1 MNIRNFVIIAHI
13 DHGKSTL
20 ADRFLELTQS
30 VDKRHMKE
38 QYLDQMDLERERGIT
53 IKMQPVTMIWKSNHS
68 DRGNTPKGTQKDAEK
83 LLYEDLIYK
92 VRGAL
97 FSVKKSLGLGHK
109 EQVYHNALEIEFKK
123 IGLKF
128 ESKKNIPI
136 LYEGKKIGT
145 YQPDFIVENKVLL
158 ELKALPEISRLQIE
172 QIWSY
177 LKGCEY
183 KLALLVNFGSKD
195 LEIKRVVYDTARNNS
210 LRNSAFSPRGSAGV
224 VNQIEN
230 YILNLI
236 DTPGHVDFSYEVSRS
251 LAAVEGAILL
261 VDATKGIQ
269 AQTLAHL
276 RVAIEQGLTIIPA
289 INKIDL
295 PQAEIKKT
303 EEEILALLMSF
314 NITFEKIYKISAKTG
329 EGVGELLEAI
339 INKIPPPKVS
349 TSNPLRALIFDSI
362 YDDYRGIIS
371 YVRIFD
377 GGVEAGDEILFM
389 ASGFNSKV
397 KEVGI
402 FKPQLERIKSLKS
415 GDIGYIVSGV
425 KSVES
430 APIGDTITLK
440 DKKAKVAIGGYKD
453 PQPVVFSTIY
463 TSQDA
468 NYEEMKLAFAK
479 LKLNDAS
486 LYFEPEHSPILGRGL
501 RCGFLGMLHMEIVLE
516 RLRREYNLD
525 LVVTSPSV
533 SYKVLL
539 KNGNKL
545 DVFNPSQYPDPSVIE
560 NVSEPWVLL
569 KLITPP
575 DYMNNLMNL
584 LKNMRGTY
592 KNTDYLGSERM
603 QINYEVP
610 LSEIIEDF
618 YNSLKNTTSGY
629 ASMAYEILDY
639 RVTEIVKLD
648 ILLAGDEMPALSRLV
663 VREKVEQVGRRLAER
678 IKEVL
683 PRQLFAVAIQAV
695 VGGKIIAR
703 ETKPAARKDVTGY
716 LYGGDITRKK
726 KLLEK
731 QKKGKKRMA
740 KHGKVNIDPE
750 TMMKI
755 FS

>member
-1 MNIRNFVIIAHI
+1 MNNIRNFVIIAHI

-30 VDKRHMKE
+30 VEKRHMKA

-53 IKMQPVTMIWKSNHS
+53 IKMQPVTMNYS
-68 DRGNTPKGTQKDAEK
+68 
-83 LLYEDLIYK
+83 LL
-92 VRGAL
+92 
-97 FSVKKSLGLGHK
+97 
-109 EQVYHNALEIEFKK
+109 
-123 IGLKF
+123 
-128 ESKKNIPI
+128 NIQ
-136 LYEGKKIGT
+136 
-145 YQPDFIVENKVLL
+145 YQ
-158 ELKALPEISRLQIE
+158 
-172 QIWSY
+172 
-177 LKGCEY
+177 
-183 KLALLVNFGSKD
+183 
-195 LEIKRVVYDTARNNS
+195 
-210 LRNSAFSPRGSAGV
+210 
-224 VNQIEN
+224 
-230 YILNLI
+230 LNLI

-276 RVAIEQGLTIIPA
+276 RVALEQGLTIIPV

-295 PQAEIKKT
+295 AQGQVKET
-303 EEEILALLMSF
+303 EEGILALLMSF
-314 NITFEKIYKISAKTG
+314 NITFEKVYKISAKTG
-329 EGVGELLEAI
+329 EGVEELLEAV
-339 INKIPPPKVS
+339 INKIPSPKS
-349 TSNPLRALIFDSI
+349 KIQKSQITEQSFTKALIFDSI
-362 YDDYRGIIS
+362 YDDYKGIIS
-371 YVRIFD
+371 YVRIFE
-377 GGVEAGDEILFM
+377 GEIKIGDEILFM
-389 ASGFNSKV
+389 ASGSNSKV

-402 FKPQLERIKSLKS
+402 FKPQLEKRESLES
-415 GDIGYIVSGV
+415 GNIGYIVSGV

-440 DKKAKVAIGGYKD
+440 YKKAEEPIGGYKN

-463 TSQDA
+463 TAEDA
-468 NYEEMKLAFAK
+468 NYEEMKLAFDK

-486 LYFEPEHSPILGRGL
+486 LYFEPELSPILGRGL
-501 RCGFLGMLHMEIVLE
+501 RVGFLGMLHMEIVLE

-533 SYKVLL
+533 SYKLLL
-539 KNGNKL
+539 KNSKRL

-560 NVSEPWVLL
+560 SVSEPWVLL

-575 DYMNNLMNL
+575 DYMNNIMNL
-584 LKNMRGTY
+584 LKGMRGTY
-592 KNTDYLGSERM
+592 RNTDYLGSERM
-603 QINYEVP
+603 QISYEVP

-648 ILLAGDEMPALSRLV
+648 ILLAGDEMSALSRLV
-663 VREKVEQVGRRLAER
+663 VKEKAEKEARRLVER

-683 PRQLFAVAIQAV
+683 PRQLFVVAIQAT

-703 ETKPAARKDVTGY
+703 ETKSAARKDVTGY

-750 TMMKI
+750 TMMRI
-755 FS
+755 FNE